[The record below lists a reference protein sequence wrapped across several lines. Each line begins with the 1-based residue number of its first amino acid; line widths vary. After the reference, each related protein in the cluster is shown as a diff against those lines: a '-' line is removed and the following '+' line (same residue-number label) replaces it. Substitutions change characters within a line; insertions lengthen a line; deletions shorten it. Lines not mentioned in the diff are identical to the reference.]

1 MRETIVAVVAH
12 PDDESLIAGGT
23 LAMAAAAGAET
34 GVVSLTRGESGP
46 VAGTPLG
53 RGESLGPVRER
64 ELRAAAERPGAKWA
78 ACLRNPD
85 GELDWSDR
93 PATARELAALLARR
107 RRPTSV
113 LTFGEDGLYW
123 HPDHIAARAIAGMA
137 VELIEQGGAARVW
150 LYEAVW
156 PAGRVSGLVAAAR
169 ERGLP
174 FDLWGLDPGAFG
186 TAEDGPTVVV
196 DVRPVLDRKLA
207 ALRAH
212 RSQLGP
218 DHLLTSLPD
227 DLAHRFLGEEH
238 WRVARRADSG
248 DGPIGRLAAAG
259 RKGGSDER
267 R

>member
-34 GVVSLTRGESGP
+34 GVVSLTRGENGP
-46 VAGTPLG
+46 VTGTALG
-53 RGESLGPVRER
+53 KGESLGPVREH
-64 ELRAAAERPGAKWA
+64 ELRAAAERLGAKWA
-78 ACLRNPD
+78 ACLRHPD

-93 PATARELAALLARR
+93 PAIARELAALLAA

-113 LTFGEDGLYW
+113 LTFGEEGLYW

-137 VELIEQGGAARVW
+137 VELLEQGGAPPVW

-156 PAGRVSGLVAAAR
+156 PEGRVSGLVAAAR

-174 FDLWGLDPGAFG
+174 FDLWGLHPGSFG

-218 DHLLTSLPD
+218 DHLLTSLPE
-227 DLAHRFLGEEH
+227 DLAQRFLGDEP
-238 WRVARRADSG
+238 WRVARRAGSG

-259 RKGGSDER
+259 RNGGSDDR